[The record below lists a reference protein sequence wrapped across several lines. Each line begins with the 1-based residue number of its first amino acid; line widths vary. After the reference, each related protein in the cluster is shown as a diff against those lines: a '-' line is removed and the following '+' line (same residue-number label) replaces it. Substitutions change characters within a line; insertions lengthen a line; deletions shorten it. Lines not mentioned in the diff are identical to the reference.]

1 LADPSGVCILQ
12 EKKVTMSRRHAIIVE
27 EEDLRIPED
36 AFSFEGFQ
44 RWMES
49 DDFPENG
56 RIDYLEGNVYVDM
69 SPEDLYTHSSP
80 KTAITL
86 TLGRLVVDPDL
97 GELHIDRTRNISRF
111 VGLSVEPD
119 LVMVLLDSLRQ
130 GKVRPV
136 PSARN
141 KPDRFIALEGPADLV
156 VEIVS
161 DGSVQKDTVRLPPL
175 YAKAGV
181 SELWLVDA
189 RGEDLRFDIFT
200 LRNGH
205 YELIAPGADGWTRSP
220 LLRHAFRLVRHRRPG
235 LGTWRYSL
243 EYREAESG

>member
-1 LADPSGVCILQ
+1 
-12 EKKVTMSRRHAIIVE
+12 MSHRHAIIVE

-36 AFSFEGFQ
+36 AFTYEGFQ

-49 DDFPENG
+49 DDFPETG

-69 SPEDLYTHSSP
+69 SPEDLYTHSAP
-80 KTAITL
+80 KTAIASTL
-86 TLGRLVVDPDL
+86 IKLVVDPDL
-97 GELHIDRTRNISRF
+97 GDLHIDRTRNISRF

-119 LVMVLLDSLRQ
+119 LVMVLLDSLSQ

-136 PSARN
+136 PSSRN

-161 DGSVQKDTVRLPPL
+161 DSSVKKDTSRLPPL

-181 SELWLVDA
+181 PELWLVDA
-189 RGEDLRFDIFT
+189 RGEDLRFDLFT
-200 LRNGH
+200 LRDGR
-205 YELIAPGADGWTRSP
+205 YEPVTPDADGWTLSP
-220 LLRHAFRLVRHRRPG
+220 RLGYAFRLVRWRRPG
-235 LGTWRYSL
+235 LGTWRYAL
-243 EYREAESG
+243 EHRGS